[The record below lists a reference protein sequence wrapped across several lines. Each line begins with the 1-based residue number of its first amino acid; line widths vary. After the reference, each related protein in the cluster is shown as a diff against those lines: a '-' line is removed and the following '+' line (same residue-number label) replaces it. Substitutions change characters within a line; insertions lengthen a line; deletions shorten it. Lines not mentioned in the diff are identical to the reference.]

1 MFIFK
6 QYVGKSQSVV
16 SLFSLDS
23 LEVKVLDKF
32 PEDYTPGQVNISK
45 DIKKN
50 KKIISALH
58 SFKAFVV
65 QK

>member
-16 SLFSLDS
+16 SILSLDS

-32 PEDYTPGQVNISK
+32 PEDYTPGQVK
-45 DIKKN
+45 T
-50 KKIISALH
+50 
-58 SFKAFVV
+58 FVYELCV
-65 QK
+65 K